1 MRWASPDGVW
11 RAAVYERD
19 GELRFEIHRH
29 DGPVRSGRLTIL
41 RAHEELDAVL
51 ADLGGPTLAE
61 MVEM

>member
-1 MRWASPDGVW
+1 VW